1 MKFTKMHGIGNN
13 YVYVNCFEEQVADP
27 AGLAPK
33 VSDPYTGIGSDGL
46 VLILPDPGA
55 DARMRMFNP
64 DGSEAEMCG
73 NAIRCVAKFLYD
85 HDIAGKDVLQ
95 IATGA
100 GLLTLQLTVGADGLV
115 ENVRV
120 DMGEPRLSAAEIP
133 TTLPETGGRVVN
145 APIEVGGTTYD
156 VTCVSMGNP
165 HAVIYVARAA
175 AVDLE
180 RIGPMIE
187 THEAFPSRTNVHVV
201 EVRSSDEV
209 TMRTWERGTGITQA
223 CGTGAAA
230 VCVAGV
236 LTGRSARSITAHL
249 PGGDLAIEWADDNHV
264 FMTGPAV
271 EVFSGVWLAD

>member
-1 MKFTKMHGIGNN
+1 MKFTKMHGIGNH
-13 YVYVNCFEEQVADP
+13 YVYVNCFEESVADP
-27 AGLAPK
+27 AGLAPR
-33 VSDPYTGIGSDGL
+33 VSDPTTGIGSDGL
-46 VLILPDPGA
+46 VLILPDAEA

-85 HDIAGKDVLQ
+85 HDIVRKDVLQ

-100 GLLTLQLTVGADGLV
+100 GLLTLELSVGADGRV

-120 DMGEPRLSAAEIP
+120 DMGEPRLSSAEIP
-133 TTLPETGGRVVN
+133 TTLPETDGRVMNV
-145 APIEVGGTTYD
+145 PVEVGGTTYD

-165 HAVIYVARAA
+165 HAVIYVGDTA
-175 AVDLE
+175 AVALE
-180 RIGPMIE
+180 RLGPMIE
-187 THEAFPSRTNVHVV
+187 THEAFPARTNVHVA
-201 EVRSSDEV
+201 EVRAAGEV

-236 LTGRSARSITAHL
+236 LTGRSGRCITAHL
-249 PGGDLAIEWADDNHV
+249 PGGDLAIEWADNHHV
-264 FMTGPAV
+264 FMTGPAA